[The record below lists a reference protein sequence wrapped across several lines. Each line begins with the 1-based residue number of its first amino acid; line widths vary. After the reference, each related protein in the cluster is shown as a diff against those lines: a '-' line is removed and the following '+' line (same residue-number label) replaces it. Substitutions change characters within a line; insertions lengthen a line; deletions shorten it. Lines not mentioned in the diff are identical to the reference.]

1 MEQTKL
7 SPMQVAQPNWRKQ
20 TLNLF
25 NSALWRYE
33 EKLIEHKKPGNT
45 QIEKELKKVH
55 RLKKHI
61 KNYWKKGE
69 DDFDLVSL
77 PMEAQDYGYLY
88 DLLWKYNSAR
98 NQEFKEAEAT
108 TTVKAALE
116 SEKREIDHIRETLQA
131 EVWQAVERGKILI
144 DSLYKPK
151 EVPAQSNTAPY
162 SQQTII
168 GDVYGQVIGN
178 NIGRATQNVYHES
191 LVTLQ
196 ELFNLV
202 AKNDSLPEEIKRN
215 AIGDI
220 QTIQSQ
226 LMKSEPDKNILTK
239 AKDALG
245 VLANSIQVGQFATQ
259 ALPLI
264 QKLSEKLPL

>member
-1 MEQTKL
+1 MVICMTFFG
-7 SPMQVAQPNWRKQ
+7 STAQLEIK
-20 TLNLF
+20 
-25 NSALWRYE
+25 S
-33 EKLIEHKKPGNT
+33 
-45 QIEKELKKVH
+45 LKK
-55 RLKKHI
+55 LKQ
-61 KNYWKKGE
+61 
-69 DDFDLVSL
+69 
-77 PMEAQDYGYLY
+77 P
-88 DLLWKYNSAR
+88 LL
-98 NQEFKEAEAT
+98 
-108 TTVKAALE
+108 VKAALE

-131 EVWQAVERGKILI
+131 KVWQTVERGKILI

-151 EVPAQSNTAPY
+151 EGSAQSNTAPY

-168 GDVYGQVIGN
+168 GNVYGQVIGN
-178 NIGRATQNVYHES
+178 NIGQTTQNIYQDS

-202 AKNDSLPEEIKRN
+202 SNDDSLSEEIKRN
-215 AIGDI
+215 AVGDI

-226 LMKSEPDKNILTK
+226 LMKSKPDKNILTK

-245 VLANSIQVGQFATQ
+245 ILADSIQVGQFAAQ